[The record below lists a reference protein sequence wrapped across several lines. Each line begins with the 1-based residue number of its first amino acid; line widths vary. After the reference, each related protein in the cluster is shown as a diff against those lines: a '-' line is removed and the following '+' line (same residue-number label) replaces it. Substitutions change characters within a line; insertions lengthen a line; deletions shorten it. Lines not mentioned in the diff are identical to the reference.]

1 MDLLI
6 GVSLVLGVMI
16 LIHEWGHFIAARI
29 FGVRVDVFSI
39 GFGPR
44 LFGWKSGNTDYRI
57 SIIPLGGYVRMA
69 GQDPTDIDSS
79 SRWSASRAAAAGAET
94 PGKVGDAIQAATE
107 VATGERLSPGMQ
119 SAVNSGYLRGS
130 EQLGAYGSG
139 DPDELMS
146 KPRWQRAV
154 ISAAG
159 PAVNLV
165 FPVLLLTVY
174 FVAIGIPYPVFED
187 KPVVVTAVPANS
199 PAAHAGLAAGDQVI
213 AINGEQHPDWT
224 EAAKQITTAEPNT
237 KVSVEIE
244 SSGQRRT
251 LEIPVGAQK
260 DTEQVLG
267 FAPMKPIIE
276 DVAPGMPAAHGGLK
290 EGDVIVAV
298 DGQPVQW
305 WGQFTERV
313 KGSGGKTLSLDI
325 ERKGQPVH
333 LVVTPQ
339 AGANE
344 RGESVYQ
351 IGVQVHEETAYR
363 RVAFGEGVK
372 FAAVKTYETIDD
384 TIGVVGKLFSG
395 RVSVKQ
401 LQSVVGISRAAG
413 QAVHKGAQAVIS
425 LMVLISVN
433 LGILNLLPIPILDG
447 GNILLLAIEGGLRRD
462 LSMAFKERFVQVGLV
477 FLLVLFAIVMYNDV
491 ARLFHS

>member
-16 LIHEWGHFIAARI
+16 LVHEWGHFIAARL

-69 GQDPTDIDSS
+69 GQDPTEIDSV
-79 SRWSASRAAAAGAET
+79 RGPDGSAANSPTGA
-94 PGKVGDAIQAATE
+94 
-107 VATGERLSPGMQ
+107 
-119 SAVNSGYLRGS
+119 
-130 EQLGAYGSG
+130 
-139 DPDELMS
+139 PDELMS

-165 FPVLLLTVY
+165 FPILLLTVY
-174 FVAIGIPYPVFED
+174 FVAIGVPYPVFED
-187 KPVVVTAVPANS
+187 KPVVVTSVPANS
-199 PAAHAGLAAGDQVI
+199 PAAAAGLRSGDKVVSL
-213 AINGEQHPDWT
+213 NGEQTPTWAQA
-224 EAAKQITTAEPNT
+224 EKIITKAEPNT
-237 KVSVEIE
+237 KLSVEIE
-244 SSGQRRT
+244 RDGQRHT
-251 LEIPVGAQK
+251 LEVPLQEKEI
-260 DTEQVLG
+260 EQPELALG
-267 FAPMKPIIE
+267 FAPIKPMLE
-276 DVAPGMPAAHGGLK
+276 DVAPGLPAARAGLK
-290 EGDVIVAV
+290 EGDLIRVV
-298 DGQPVQW
+298 DGQEIRW

-313 KGSGGKTLSLDI
+313 RGSAGKALSLDI

-333 LVVTPQ
+333 VVVTPQ
-339 AGANE
+339 AGNND
-344 RGESVYQ
+344 RGETVYQ
-351 IGVQVHEETAYR
+351 IGVQVHEDSAYR
-363 RVAFGEGVK
+363 RVAFVEGVR
-372 FAAVKTYETIDD
+372 FAGAKTFETIDD
-384 TIGVVGKLFSG
+384 TLSVVGRLFSG
-395 RVSVKQ
+395 RVSVRQ

-477 FLLVLFAIVMYNDV
+477 FLLVLFAIVMYNDL
-491 ARLFHS
+491 ARLLGGHS